1 MGIPVIDF
9 SKIEGK
15 ERLTLCLRLIVVV
28 KSGVLS
34 VKRRVTRNIENV
46 DWEDVFLLSDE
57 NDNEWPS
64 KTLGFKETMKE
75 YRAELKE
82 IGTQSHG
89 NNDENLGLPKGYIK
103 NAFDGGIDNAAFFGT
118 KVSHYP
124 PCPYPEK
131 VNALR
136 PHTDAGGVVFLFQD
150 DEIEELSNGKYKSI
164 WHRVVPQTDGQ
175 RRSIASFYNPS
186 LKATIQPAVEKKVD
200 DATNK
205 TQQSQNSFGD
215 DDIFGGPVPSSNQYG
230 GVDLE
235 SVFSS
240 SINRN
245 SSGNLN
251 SGNSGGFDAFD
262 DLLGSKSKQKDPV
275 DDLFGNFGVSSSG
288 KHEKKGAG
296 LDDFIPGFGGV
307 SPSKTEAYSQIKIPP
322 APKGHTSNSSSPVV
336 DDPFLVFESSVSQS
350 DASWPFAGPSDQ
362 NTGKGSVQS
371 SFDDFDD
378 FIMGGPSDQNT
389 GKGSVQ
395 SSFDDFDDFIMGGA
409 RSGSKVGV
417 RTEAKKPSPGTAG
430 FENNDYIDAIFGG
443 SNGVRPNNAARPSSM
458 SQDSLFD
465 GVFHEE
471 RGPDMKQTSS
481 RSAFST
487 KKASSAT
494 NVGNDFS
501 SLFGDVATSSGEF
514 HEIEGEPEERRR
526 ARLNRH
532 MRMNARMREAVA
544 EKNQRDHQSQLEQE
558 EKRRIAETLDND
570 IKRWAA
576 GKDGNLRA
584 LLSSLQQVLW
594 PECGWRP
601 VSLTDMITSESV
613 KKVYKK
619 ANLCVH
625 PDKVQQKGATLQQKK
640 PGTSL
645 VQRNFDEVLMI
656 LQLAK
661 NVIETRS

>member
-1 MGIPVIDF
+1 MDEF
-9 SKIEGK
+9 
-15 ERLTLCLRLIVVV
+15 
-28 KSGVLS
+28 GVLVES
-34 VKRRVTRNIENV
+34 IGFRAHGKSAPMAKSKPKPKSHFTAHSTVSTSSFDDSYSLPVDELDGIFRSNVNI
-46 DWEDVFLLSDE
+46 S
-57 NDNEWPS
+57 
-64 KTLGFKETMKE
+64 
-75 YRAELKE
+75 
-82 IGTQSHG
+82 
-89 NNDENLGLPKGYIK
+89 
-103 NAFDGGIDNAAFFGT
+103 
-118 KVSHYP
+118 
-124 PCPYPEK
+124 
-131 VNALR
+131 
-136 PHTDAGGVVFLFQD
+136 
-150 DEIEELSNGKYKSI
+150 
-164 WHRVVPQTDGQ
+164 
-175 RRSIASFYNPS
+175 
-186 LKATIQPAVEKKVD
+186 
-200 DATNK
+200 K

-240 SINRN
+240 SINRKN
-245 SSGNLN
+245 SSSHLN

-288 KHEKKGAG
+288 KHEKNGAG
-296 LDDFIPGFGGV
+296 LDDFIP
-307 SPSKTEAYSQIKIPP
+307 
-322 APKGHTSNSSSPVV
+322 
-336 DDPFLVFESSVSQS
+336 

-371 SFDDFDD
+371 SIDDFDD
-378 FIMGGPSDQNT
+378 FIMGGT
-389 GKGSVQ
+389 
-395 SSFDDFDDFIMGGA
+395 

-443 SNGVRPNNAARPSSM
+443 SNGVRPNNAARPNSM

-471 RGPDMKQTSS
+471 RGPDMKKSS
-481 RSAFST
+481 SQSAFST
-487 KKASSAT
+487 RKSSSAT

-532 MRMNARMREAVA
+532 MRMNARMVRYASTRFYIGFLREDKSREYLFTCFALDVSYDLDDDFIQWILRLDMFSFSSVKQLLKRISVIIRVSLSRKRNVGLPKLWTRYKAVGS
-544 EKNQRDHQSQLEQE
+544 R
-558 EKRRIAETLDND
+558 KRRQLTCLVVLIAAVLG
-570 IKRWAA
+570 IKIELM
-576 GKDGNLRA
+576 G
-584 LLSSLQQVLW
+584 LLKAVHIDDYHRMKQKSVNYGQLVISVLFQPLVLW

-625 PDKVQQKGATLQQKK
+625 PDKVQQKGATLQQKYIAEK
-640 PGTSL
+640 
-645 VQRNFDEVLMI
+645 VFDLLKEAWNKFSAEEL
-656 LQLAK
+656 
-661 NVIETRS
+661 R

>member
-1 MGIPVIDF
+1 M
-9 SKIEGK
+9 
-15 ERLTLCLRLIVVV
+15 L
-28 KSGVLS
+28 
-34 VKRRVTRNIENV
+34 NI
-46 DWEDVFLLSDE
+46 S
-57 NDNEWPS
+57 
-64 KTLGFKETMKE
+64 
-75 YRAELKE
+75 
-82 IGTQSHG
+82 
-89 NNDENLGLPKGYIK
+89 
-103 NAFDGGIDNAAFFGT
+103 
-118 KVSHYP
+118 
-124 PCPYPEK
+124 
-131 VNALR
+131 
-136 PHTDAGGVVFLFQD
+136 
-150 DEIEELSNGKYKSI
+150 
-164 WHRVVPQTDGQ
+164 
-175 RRSIASFYNPS
+175 
-186 LKATIQPAVEKKVD
+186 
-200 DATNK
+200 K

-240 SINRN
+240 SINRKN
-245 SSGNLN
+245 STSHLN

-275 DDLFGNFGVSSSG
+275 DDLFGNFG
-288 KHEKKGAG
+288 
-296 LDDFIPGFGGV
+296 GFGGV

-322 APKGHTSNSSSPVV
+322 APKGPTSNSSSTVV

-350 DASWPFAGPSDQ
+350 DASWPFAGPSDR
-362 NTGKGSVQS
+362 NTGKG
-371 SFDDFDD
+371 
-378 FIMGGPSDQNT
+378 
-389 GKGSVQ
+389 
-395 SSFDDFDDFIMGGA
+395 
-409 RSGSKVGV
+409 
-417 RTEAKKPSPGTAG
+417 
-430 FENNDYIDAIFGG
+430 
-443 SNGVRPNNAARPSSM
+443 
-458 SQDSLFD
+458 SLFD

-471 RGPDMKQTSS
+471 RGPDMKQSSS
-481 RSAFST
+481 RSAFSAR
-487 KKASSAT
+487 KASSAT

-532 MRMNARMREAVA
+532 MRMNARMVRYASARFYIVA

-576 GKDGNLRA
+576 GKEGNLRA

-656 LQLAK
+656 LQLEK
-661 NVIETRS
+661 NVIETGS

>member
-1 MGIPVIDF
+1 MDEF
-9 SKIEGK
+9 
-15 ERLTLCLRLIVVV
+15 
-28 KSGVLS
+28 GVLVES
-34 VKRRVTRNIENV
+34 IGFRAHGKSAPMAKSKPKPKSHFTAHSTVSTSSFDDSYSLPVDELDGIFRSNVNI
-46 DWEDVFLLSDE
+46 S
-57 NDNEWPS
+57 
-64 KTLGFKETMKE
+64 
-75 YRAELKE
+75 
-82 IGTQSHG
+82 
-89 NNDENLGLPKGYIK
+89 
-103 NAFDGGIDNAAFFGT
+103 
-118 KVSHYP
+118 
-124 PCPYPEK
+124 
-131 VNALR
+131 
-136 PHTDAGGVVFLFQD
+136 
-150 DEIEELSNGKYKSI
+150 
-164 WHRVVPQTDGQ
+164 
-175 RRSIASFYNPS
+175 
-186 LKATIQPAVEKKVD
+186 
-200 DATNK
+200 K

-240 SINRN
+240 SINRKN
-245 SSGNLN
+245 SSSNLN
-251 SGNSGGFDAFD
+251 SWNSGGFDAFD

-307 SPSKTEAYSQIKIPP
+307 SPSKTEGYSEIKIPP
-322 APKGHTSNSSSPVV
+322 APKGSTSNSSSTVA

-362 NTGKGSVQS
+362 NIGKGSVQS
-371 SFDDFDD
+371 SIDDFDD
-378 FIMGGPSDQNT
+378 FIMGGT
-389 GKGSVQ
+389 
-395 SSFDDFDDFIMGGA
+395 
-409 RSGSKVGV
+409 RSGPKVGV
-417 RTEAKKPSPGTAG
+417 RTEAKQPSPGTAG

-443 SNGVRPNNAARPSSM
+443 SNGVRQKNNARPSSL

-465 GVFHEE
+465 DIFHEE
-471 RGPDMKQTSS
+471 RGPDVKQTSS

-487 KKASSAT
+487 KKASSGT
-494 NVGNDFS
+494 NVRNDFS

-576 GKDGNLRA
+576 GKEGNLRA

-625 PDKVQQKGATLQQKK
+625 PDKVQQKGATLQQKYIAEK
-640 PGTSL
+640 
-645 VQRNFDEVLMI
+645 VFDLLKEAWNKFSAEEL
-656 LQLAK
+656 
-661 NVIETRS
+661 R